1 MKIKKNYN
9 NMILNYLKS
18 NEYATGKQLA
28 LLCQVS
34 ERSIHNYVSEINSN
48 EKIIL
53 SSSKGYYL
61 NREVPLEFDENP
73 ITQAERIFFI
83 VQKLLRN
90 GNSVNSLSLTEELFI
105 SEATLSKDLQI
116 LKKELN
122 QYDLNLKR
130 KTGYL
135 YLIGDEK
142 DKRDFIREMIV
153 RNQGGDSFQALNYD
167 FIDGDNNISATI
179 REIVLEGLKQANLFI
194 NDYSLSNIVLHLSIT
209 VNRLLNNNTLMS
221 TTFNDF
227 KNFPDELKAADYIC
241 TKLAQIYGISFPENE
256 VEQIAFLLITKTSNI
271 DFYSL
276 QQKDIATIIGTS
288 YYRMAEDIIEKVY
301 ENFYLDISDEE
312 FLLKFS
318 LHLKNAMFRAGNN
331 YSERN
336 VIFENIKFTYPLV
349 YDVAVFCAMEFK
361 KMTGLNLSEDEIS
374 FLAIHIGS
382 VIEQKNKLSRK
393 VKCILIYPKY
403 YDYHRNV
410 LVKLNNHFGEDME
423 IVSTISM
430 ADNIPN
436 IEYDLIISS
445 VKLDLPDKEVV
456 LISQFPTDS
465 DYERIRNRINK
476 IKEEKKGTSSSG
488 MATFFSR
495 DLFEIDR
502 CFADEYAAIDYITD
516 KVIAL
521 GLAPQAF
528 KEAVKERERSASTS
542 FDNLTA
548 IPHTIEV
555 SANKTFG
562 YVIINKKPMKWGR
575 YDINIIILI
584 GISRF
589 SSIDFTELYPKLLDV
604 FDDPDKVQQII
615 NCTSYDE
622 FIRCL

>member
-61 NREVPLEFDENP
+61 NREVPLEFEENP

-83 VQKLLRN
+83 VQKLLKN

-276 QQKDIATIIGTS
+276 QQQDIATIIGTS
-288 YYRMAEDIIEKVY
+288 YYRMAEDIIQKVY

-318 LHLKNAMFRAGNN
+318 LHLKNALFRAGNN

-445 VKLDLPDKEVV
+445 VKLALPDKEVV

-465 DYERIRNRINK
+465 DYERIRNRISK

-495 DLFEIDR
+495 ELFEIDR

-562 YVIINKKPMKWGR
+562 YVIINKSPMKWGR